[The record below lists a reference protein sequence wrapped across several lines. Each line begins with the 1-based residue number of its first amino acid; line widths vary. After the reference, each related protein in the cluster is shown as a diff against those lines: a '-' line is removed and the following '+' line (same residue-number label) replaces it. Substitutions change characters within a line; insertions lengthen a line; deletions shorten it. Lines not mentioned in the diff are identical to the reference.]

1 MDKTELEQRTLQAQK
16 MEAIGRLAGGVAHDF
31 NNVLTAVI
39 GLAELM
45 LEKLE
50 PDHPAR
56 REAEG
61 IVGAGERAA
70 ALVGR
75 LLSFT
80 RGQLRKPVSVD
91 LNAVVQLMTLLL
103 DRVLGADVELRLELD
118 ESCAHIDADP
128 AELEQVV
135 LNLAVNARDAMPG
148 GGVLT
153 ISTSAHVHDEREWVR
168 LTVRDTGEG
177 MDEATRLRVFEP
189 FFTTKPPGA
198 GTGLG
203 LANVFGVVERARGRI
218 DLVSSPG
225 AGTVFHLDF
234 PAVGDGDEELS
245 QDDVSVM
252 TQAPSHIG
260 VLIAEDDDAVREV
273 LVAALEI
280 AGYRVRAAR
289 DGVEALELADEM
301 VVHVLVTDVVMPRMG
316 GVDLARTMRIVQPK
330 LRVLFVSGYAASQVG
345 VDGLDQRTAWLPKP
359 FTPTY
364 LLQVLQELTG
374 R

>member
-1 MDKTELEQRTLQAQK
+1 MEKDELEQRSLQAQK

-80 RGQLRKPVSVD
+80 RGQLRKPLSVD
-91 LNAVVQLMTLLL
+91 LNAVVELMVLLVE
-103 DRVLGADVELRLELD
+103 RVLGADVELRLELD
-118 ESCAHIDADP
+118 EGCAHIDADP

-135 LNLAVNARDAMPG
+135 LNLAVNARDAMPA

-153 ISTSAHVHDEREWVR
+153 ISTSAHCQDGAEWVR
-168 LTVRDTGEG
+168 LSVRDTGEG
-177 MDEATRLRVFEP
+177 MDEATRQRVFEP

-203 LANVFGVVERARGRI
+203 LANVFGVVERAEGRI
-218 DLVSSPG
+218 DVVSEPG
-225 AGTVFHLDF
+225 QGTVFHLDF
-234 PAVGDGDEELS
+234 PVVGDEGEEHS

-252 TQAPSHIG
+252 TQAPGHIG
-260 VLIAEDDDAVREV
+260 VLVAEDDDSVREV
-273 LVAALEI
+273 LVAVLEM

-289 DGVEALELADEM
+289 DGVEALEVADEM
-301 VVHVLVTDVVMPRMG
+301 VVHVLLTDVVMPRMG
-316 GVDLARTMRIVQPK
+316 GVDLARTMRAIQPK
-330 LRVLFVSGYAASQVG
+330 LRVLFLSGYAASQVG
-345 VDGLDQRTAWLPKP
+345 LEGLDQRTAWLPKP

-364 LLQVLQELTG
+364 LLQVLDELLG